1 MWIMIAGPYRSG
13 TKSQAEREQNLI
25 ELNRAAHAVFGKGH
39 VPVVGVNC
47 ALPLIAVAGPE
58 SYDSIMMP
66 LSLAMAER
74 CDAVLR
80 IGGFSSGADEE
91 VERIRSKGGVAYYS
105 VAEIPDAER
114 DYG

>member
-13 TKSQAEREQNLI
+13 AQSEADREHNLT
-25 ELNRAAHAVFGKGH
+25 ELNQAALAVFRKGH

-47 ALPLIAVAGPE
+47 ALPVIAVAGPE
-58 SYDSIMMP
+58 AYNSIMMP

-80 IGGFSSGADEE
+80 VGGVSSGADEE
-91 VERIRSKGGVAYYS
+91 VESIRSRGGNTYHS
-105 VAEIPDAER
+105 VAEIPDAN
-114 DYG
+114 